1 MSSLRRRCVVT
12 VAWGICVPK
21 IVDHEH
27 RRREVVNAAL
37 RVINRV
43 GLENATMRE
52 IAREAKS
59 STGAIAHY
67 FASKDDILRAALE
80 RADEDIRRRI
90 EAMSD
95 DIHPL
100 TRLRA
105 ALREALAARSAP
117 NVRAHARRQ
126 LLGQGAQPHVVA
138 GAAAPR
144 PQRVAGRAPRA
155 RHRGAGR
162 RLARPSMPSRRADRH
177 PRRVRRRPRAAGP
190 RLPGVALE
198 ASGSPACSTLS
209 SARSGPIPGTS
220 STCRRAPG
228 RLADSVTASA

>member
-1 MSSLRRRCVVT
+1 M
-12 VAWGICVPK
+12 PK

-27 RRREVVNAAL
+27 RRREVVNAAW

-105 ALREALAARSAP
+105 ALREALPLDRRRTFELTLDVNFWARALNHTSLRALQHRDHNEWRDGLLDHVTDVQAGGWLHQSMPAADLTDVLVAFVDGLGLQGLVYPELLTRDRIGRLLDAQLVALGADP
-117 NVRAHARRQ
+117 RHLVDMPAKRTVRAE
-126 LLGQGAQPHVVA
+126 P
-138 GAAAPR
+138 
-144 PQRVAGRAPRA
+144 
-155 RHRGAGR
+155 
-162 RLARPSMPSRRADRH
+162 
-177 PRRVRRRPRAAGP
+177 
-190 RLPGVALE
+190 
-198 ASGSPACSTLS
+198 
-209 SARSGPIPGTS
+209 
-220 STCRRAPG
+220 
-228 RLADSVTASA
+228 VTA